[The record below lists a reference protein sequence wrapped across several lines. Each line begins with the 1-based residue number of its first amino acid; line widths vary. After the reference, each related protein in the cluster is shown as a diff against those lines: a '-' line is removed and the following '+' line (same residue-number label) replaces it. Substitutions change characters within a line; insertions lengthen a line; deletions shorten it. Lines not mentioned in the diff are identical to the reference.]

1 MGELKERLRKVIA
14 DYKLLISSRKKR
26 VPAPSN
32 NNRHAVIVH
41 YASWLCVFIRRFCEA
56 NNEFARGK
64 ITAEQRDTIQQNQ
77 LEQIA
82 SWLVKAQAAFEQVV
96 SKESSEASRKK
107 LKAPPTQ
114 VSYNSKDYANPN
126 EVLKAM
132 QAEAANL
139 VVGNTCACSL
149 CPTMQLLPPKPL
161 KAGDVITFKAR
172 FAGDG
177 NLVSGVNITTATAIM
192 PEDLAQYTDDLNA
205 LAKSLIDNPQLNI
218 TISVGSNATTN
229 NPSGAFANNIA
240 TALNLR
246 AKKITIDFIDIGV
259 AANRIST
266 VIRTLTGGNN
276 NDNVLQAIIITI
288 K

>member
-132 QAEAANL
+132 QAEAAAL

-161 KAGDVITFKAR
+161 KAGDVITFKAAFQGSKKR
-172 FAGDG
+172 
-177 NLVSGVNITTATAIM
+177 GVDFFNQLEEEIKKSKVEIRA
-192 PEDLAQYTDDLNA
+192 EDLEDYNA
-205 LAKSLIDNPQLNI
+205 EITNIARFLAANPSS
-218 TISVGSNATTN
+218 TISITVGSDGSSSE
-229 NPSGAFANNIA
+229 PDNIDKLRTLIA
-240 TALNLR
+240 AR
-246 AKKITIDFIDIGV
+246 AKKVKEDFISAGIPATKIAVIELSPAQPNLDI
-259 AANRIST
+259 T
-266 VIRTLTGGNN
+266 VN
-276 NDNVLQAIIITI
+276 I